1 VCISDLMEQY
11 CAQQG
16 LRDSEERLQR
26 FVKAGAVS
34 AVFYRAGLI
43 SDCNDVFLNMLGKDR
58 HALIGMPASHLF
70 QMQDR
75 DYAQKHMHLGR
86 DTTYPAQLPHADGHL
101 VNAEISGRSVV
112 VNGQAASVAVVRDIS
127 QLTTINDALL
137 RSQARSHAGRQLGSK
152 RALHLGSRGGV
163 FQSGGATLVWVVGRA
178 AQRCAISAFAASG

>member
-1 VCISDLMEQY
+1 MEQY

-58 HALIGMPASHLF
+58 HALI
-70 QMQDR
+70 
-75 DYAQKHMHLGR
+75 GR